1 MLEGLAVASGYCPVV
16 HNLSHCRGD
25 TTCVAVTA
33 LVLWTLDVVGISL
46 VPGAFHQVRNVLFW
60 SPEAAALFGK
70 ERTAVAREGF
80 ASKDGVGSGHVRGFG
95 SWLIAMLDGPLDF
108 QLVAMKPCAHVVGY
122 LVFVER
128 ARVAIAK
135 DGHSHIVAGSNDKA
149 FAVVGVKHVVIGLVG
164 RDLCTNPTRSL
175 VHRRGV
181 QRS

>member
-1 MLEGLAVASGYCPVV
+1 MWALDIVRITLVPIAFHHWLNIIFGSLEAAVLLGKERAAVALEAISCE
-16 HNLSHCRGD
+16 
-25 TTCVAVTA
+25 
-33 LVLWTLDVVGISL
+33 DVVGRS
-46 VPGAFHQVRNVLFW
+46 
-60 SPEAAALFGK
+60 
-70 ERTAVAREGF
+70 
-80 ASKDGVGSGHVRGFG
+80 RGCCVG

-135 DGHSHIVAGSNDKA
+135 DRHSHIVAGSNDKA

-175 VHRRGV
+175 VYRRGV